1 MIFTDESPDIQYFYN
16 GENTNKIAVPVFR
29 TFRCLYFSELKDR
42 NRGMILL
49 LIKKIKDTNNPQFI
63 PLLRAWQ
70 FTEYKKVQAEL
81 KQAIHSLERK

>member
-29 TFRCLYFSELKDR
+29 TFRCLYFSELKDSI
-42 NRGMILL
+42 RGMILL
-49 LIKKIKDTNNPQFI
+49 LIKKIKHANNPQFI
-63 PLLRAWQ
+63 PMLRAWQ

-81 KQAIHSLERK
+81 QQAIHFLQNK